1 MAILSWHHSYTAQ
14 YSTVSICD
22 ETQRTKNSLL
32 FYKIQTNHS
41 QITYGTSI
49 LYSVTSGYPSFMT
62 SWHPDII
69 HSYTVLYSTVHT
81 VQTVLYRTCSFDLLT
96 SVVVVRYA
104 AKARLPII
112 ICFFITNSSTVQNV
126 FVRLAYFRTVV
137 VVRYAAKARLS
148 YYHNL
153 FLYNEAKAQRTPC
166 FLIFQLHNSR
176 CNVER
181 WLIDWLIV
189 ECMHRG
195 WAFLYYNQYLLLC
208 DDERK
213 VIPVVKNFG
222 D

>member
-104 AKARLPII
+104 AKARL
-112 ICFFITNSSTVQNV
+112 
-126 FVRLAYFRTVV
+126 
-137 VVRYAAKARLS
+137 S

-213 VIPVVKNFG
+213 VLPVVKNFG